1 MSGEELEEISFP
13 NEELE
18 KIIHETIEAELG
30 TKNYEEKEVGHW
42 INRINEVVMEK
53 LVVHQKP
60 FKYLLNTLIMQRKGA
75 NVVVSQSNI
84 WDTGL
89 DSCFTAIWPKE
100 TPNKAEKSKN
110 TIQCMVSVYA
120 MTVLNSNSLIKSEL

>member
-42 INRINEVVMEK
+42 INRINEVIMEK

-84 WDTGL
+84 WTP
-89 DSCFTAIWPKE
+89 DS
-100 TPNKAEKSKN
+100 TPASPPSGPRKPPTRQKRAKTPSSAWSPS
-110 TIQCMVSVYA
+110 TP
-120 MTVLNSNSLIKSEL
+120 